1 MSVSEGHVFLNV
13 SRKNFV
19 FHLKKK
25 KNKKNKKIHGIISNS
40 GTTPL
45 LLTCF
50 QNTIRFI
57 CGNLIVLVHILSV
70 QTGRTRG

>member
-1 MSVSEGHVFLNV
+1 MSVAEGHVLLNI
-13 SRKNFV
+13 SRKNFA

-25 KNKKNKKIHGIISNS
+25 KKKKKIHGIISNS
-40 GTTPL
+40 GTTPAL
-45 LLTCF
+45 FTFF

-57 CGNLIVLVHILSV
+57 CANFIVLVHILSV